1 MAAMMRQICKQTL
14 TMISAVLLSLALVVG
29 ASAQSL
35 VTTIVTDP
43 LTGVA
48 IDGYDPVSY
57 FTEAEPLLGSP
68 EFEYYWGG
76 VPWYFAS
83 AANRDVFKLNPD
95 IYAPQYGGHC
105 EMSLARG
112 YLSDGKPRIYL
123 IEGMKLYLFYSAANR
138 EAFLLSPEEALA
150 KAAETWPALVRN
162 LQGPAAERPVSE
174 PVADEDANAAEKDV
188 PDQPHPP
195 ADAPAAEGAAAEHP

>member
-14 TMISAVLLSLALVVG
+14 TMIGAALLLLAVTVG
-29 ASAQSL
+29 AQSQSL

-57 FTEAEPLLGSP
+57 FTEAQPLLGSP

-95 IYAPQYGGHC
+95 VYAPQHGGHC

-112 YLSDGKPRIYL
+112 YLSDGKPRIFV
-123 IEGMKLYLFYSAANR
+123 IERMKLYLFYSAANR
-138 EAFLLSPEEALA
+138 EAFLLSPDEALA
-150 KAAETWPALVRN
+150 KASEAWPTLARN
-162 LQGPAAERPVSE
+162 LQGPAAEEPVSE
-174 PVADEDANAAEKDV
+174 PVT
-188 PDQPHPP
+188 
-195 ADAPAAEGAAAEHP
+195 EGAAAEHP

>member
-1 MAAMMRQICKQTL
+1 MAAMMRQICKQIL
-14 TMISAVLLSLALVVG
+14 TMAGAVLLLSALTAG
-29 ASAQSL
+29 ALAQSL

-57 FTEAEPLLGSP
+57 FTESEPLPGSP
-68 EFEYYWGG
+68 EFEYHWGG

-83 AANRDVFKLNPD
+83 AANRDVFKLNPEV
-95 IYAPQYGGHC
+95 YAPQHGGHC

-112 YLSDGKPRIYL
+112 YLSDGKPRIYV

-138 EAFLLSPEEALA
+138 EAFLISPGEALD
-150 KAAETWPALVRN
+150 KAAEAWPELVKT
-162 LQGPAAERPVSE
+162 LQGPPAERSVSE
-174 PVADEDANAAEKDV
+174 PIVAQDQVATEKH
-188 PDQPHPP
+188 QPEQAHPP
-195 ADAPAAEGAAAEHP
+195 ADSPAAEGAAAEH

>member
-1 MAAMMRQICKQTL
+1 MAAMMRQICKQIL
-14 TMISAVLLSLALVVG
+14 TMSGAALLFCALVGG
-29 ASAQSL
+29 ALAQSL

-57 FTEAEPLLGSP
+57 FTEREPLPGSP

-83 AANRDVFKLNPD
+83 AANRDVFKRNPD
-95 IYAPQYGGHC
+95 VYAPQHGGHC

-112 YLSDGKPRIYL
+112 YLSDGKPRIYV
-123 IEGMKLYLFYSAANR
+123 IEEMKLYLFYSAANR
-138 EAFLLSPEEALA
+138 EAFLMSSGEALE
-150 KAAETWPALVRN
+150 KAAANWTQLAES
-162 LQGPAAERPVSE
+162 LQGAPAERLVSE
-174 PVADEDANAAEKDV
+174 PVLEDMIK
-188 PDQPHPP
+188 PGGPLPP
-195 ADAPAAEGAAAEHP
+195 ISKPEHP